1 MDNFTNSM
9 AENLPKL
16 NANTPIVNQGNDKLP
31 LELVEHLFKFLSHEE
46 LMVCYNVCANWRRLI
61 FDFLKKKSKRPLVMH
76 K

>member
-16 NANTPIVNQGNDKLP
+16 NPNTPIVNRGNDKLP

-46 LMVCYNVCANWRRLI
+46 LMVCYNVCANWRILI